1 MSATAGQPPDYLD
14 CLVATAS
21 FETLWAYYWQSDGSL
36 FDEECRRAAQDV
48 VRAVRRIL
56 QHDASILQV
65 RSESPATTVEGPPNA
80 SIVDALDEWSMGA
93 RRFPHFDADEGA
105 ATSDSERGFAN
116 VWLLTSTLLMNSV
129 EALGGSRYGMSML
142 SAQQPEY
149 TAGWLRWKAHLPD
162 RVLRTLHG
170 DDILAEMSAATS
182 ISVIGDI
189 KRSQDL
195 MTYARDSQQ
204 FSDRI
209 STFTERIRE
218 LSDAYGGM
226 FDKFTGDG
234 FLVYF
239 SEVLTAKVGL
249 SYTDAFVHFICDVRD
264 YSVAY
269 FDDWCKVVRK
279 RPAVQVGLALGADI
293 GQIEFQDRRNNLIAV
308 GDAIVWSSRMASSA
322 GAGNILVNNL
332 LAAELRSLPDLALTP
347 VAAETKTGEDFLAYH
362 LEPGDSWKGGA

>member
-1 MSATAGQPPDYLD
+1 
-14 CLVATAS
+14 
-21 FETLWAYYWQSDGSL
+21 
-36 FDEECRRAAQDV
+36 
-48 VRAVRRIL
+48 
-56 QHDASILQV
+56 
-65 RSESPATTVEGPPNA
+65 
-80 SIVDALDEWSMGA
+80 
-93 RRFPHFDADEGA
+93 
-105 ATSDSERGFAN
+105 
-116 VWLLTSTLLMNSV
+116 
-129 EALGGSRYGMSML
+129 ML

-162 RVLRTLHG
+162 RVLRALHG
-170 DDILAEMSAATS
+170 DDILADMSAATS

-218 LSDAYGGM
+218 LSDFYGGM

-239 SEVLTAKVGL
+239 SEILTAKVGL
-249 SYTDAFVHFICDVRD
+249 SYTDAFLYFIREVRD

-269 FDDWCKVVRK
+269 FDDWCKAVRK
-279 RPAVQVGLALGADI
+279 RPAIQVGLALGADI
-293 GQIEFQDRRNNLIAV
+293 GNIEFQDRRNNLIAV

-332 LAAELRSLPDLALTP
+332 LAAELRSLPDLSLTA
-347 VAAETKTGEDFLAYH
+347 VAAETKTGEDFLAYQ